1 MSKFK
6 SVLANSATTG
16 AVVLGILFYLARTL
30 FTFVLAFSVAWF
42 GWTLTGS
49 GFWKSALGW
58 LLLVNGAGY
67 CLWNALELVTFPFDV
82 VAFSLS
88 DESESLPAVYRFS
101 LAVFSFL
108 VSAVC
113 IVAIVFYIGFLITP
127 NADKID
133 YENKFVFDDPNS
145 PVSEQRKIYSDPVAV
160 AEDLKRNVIKID
172 DWIIVF
178 SSDKLHPRRKT
189 LEAKVL
195 VNLLAIENPNISQLV
210 AGDIDKLFAKGYK
223 CSTFPSA
230 HSSIDVFKSI
240 AETVQMLRNY
250 PMQ

>member
-67 CLWNALELVTFPFDV
+67 CLWNALELMTFPFGV

-88 DESESLPAVYRFS
+88 DEAESIPAMYRFFMS
-101 LAVFSFL
+101 IFSFL

-133 YENKFVFDDPNS
+133 YDNKFVFDDPNS

-160 AEDLKRNVIKID
+160 AKDLKRNVIQID

-189 LEAKVL
+189 LEAK
-195 VNLLAIENPNISQLV
+195 ALV
-210 AGDIDKLFAKGYK
+210 ALLSIQNQNLTQMTADEIDKLFARGYK

-230 HSSIDVFKSI
+230 SSSIDVFKSI
-240 AETVQMLRNY
+240 AETIQMLRNY

>member
-42 GWTLTGS
+42 GWTLTGG

-88 DESESLPAVYRFS
+88 DESESIPAVYRFS
-101 LAVFSFL
+101 MAIFSFL

-113 IVAIVFYIGFLITP
+113 VAAIVFYIGFLITP

-133 YENKFVFDDPNS
+133 YDNKFVFDDPNS

-195 VNLLAIENPNISQLV
+195 VNLLAIDNPNISQLV
-210 AGDIDKLFAKGYK
+210 ADDIDKLFAKGYK

-230 HSSIDVFKSI
+230 NSSIDVFNSI
-240 AETVQMLRNY
+240 AETIQTLRNY
-250 PMQ
+250 PMK